1 VHGWAAIE
9 AARAA
14 REGAEIN
21 EVSAAARYVCDR
33 GCMLKTADTLCYLY
47 MGGRIGRARHLLGS
61 LLSIKP
67 IIGMQEGIIVALGQA
82 RSIPQPYA
90 RMVELMAER
99 GAADCPIRVAITH
112 AAAPDRAAALLNLV
126 TDAFDCR
133 EVLMSQ
139 LPPVL
144 GVHTGPGCVRLSF
157 FPLPSVRTVH
167 DGS

>member
-1 VHGWAAIE
+1 MTGAACSRRRIP
-9 AARAA
+9 
-14 REGAEIN
+14 
-21 EVSAAARYVCDR
+21 
-33 GCMLKTADTLCYLY
+33 CYLY
-47 MGGRIGRARHLLGS
+47 VGGRIGRARHLLGS

-67 IIGMQEGIIVALGQA
+67 IIGMQEGIVVALGQA
-82 RSIPQPYA
+82 RSIPQAYA

-99 GAADCPIRVAITH
+99 GAADCSIRVAITD